1 MTLKHLGITVLGTLA
16 LVFINYISKRLKKNL
31 EGDDPAIIG
40 AEDEALRRLKEKKK
54 ELAIPETVIPEKT
67 DGV

>member
-1 MTLKHLGITVLGTLA
+1 MTLTHLGIIVLVTLA
-16 LVFINYISKRLKKNL
+16 IIFINYLSKRIKKNL
-31 EGDDPAIIG
+31 EGEDPAIVG
-40 AEDEALRRLKEKKK
+40 AEDEALRRLKERKK